1 MSQAQPIV
9 VEYYIQNENLP
20 QSNLPETGCNIFML
34 PKKYKQL
41 QDVKLSDVYDAF
53 PNGDQYHLRFE

>member
-1 MSQAQPIV
+1 
-9 VEYYIQNENLP
+9 
-20 QSNLPETGCNIFML
+20 ML